1 MHSNF
6 DFQDTGQLRQFLQPQ
21 KLSAIE
27 SQIFNLLNLFESLS
41 LTEQFIITQI
51 ILLTPGYMLRNIL
64 NVFHAQTDLNEF
76 INQRFS
82 QVRLLNQEF
91 NSQSPH
97 LNNLIKFI
105 LYCRGNI
112 ENEFRKTNQVMFSTY
127 IETQFTD
134 ADQIMLLFLKQTK
147 EFKRLAVISM
157 AKNAVRPDEVAALY
171 NESPKM
177 FMDQKANKLILD
189 VACGL
194 TRLLGVRAKDIAS
207 FHQLAIEQYKGK
219 EYIDFI
225 TKWEMT

>member
-76 INQRFS
+76 INQRFA
-82 QVRLLNQEF
+82 QVHFQSQEF
-91 NSQSPH
+91 NSQNH

-105 LYCRGNI
+105 LYCEGNI
-112 ENEFRKTNQVMFSTY
+112 ENEFRKTNKVMFSTY
-127 IETQFTD
+127 IETQFTE

-147 EFKRLAVISM
+147 EFKRLAVINM
-157 AKNAVRPDEVAALY
+157 AKNAVRPDEVSALY

-194 TRLLGVRAKDIAS
+194 TRLLGVRAQDIAS